1 METTYLLWT
10 LVVVMTLVGLAG
22 TILPAIP
29 GVGLVFAGLFLGA
42 YIDDFQRVG
51 GITLVALGLM
61 TALAMAI
68 DFIATLLGAKRMGA
82 SKLAMIGA
90 AVGALVGLFFGLVG
104 VFVGPFVG
112 AVVGELIYRGKL
124 EEAAGAAKVGLGTWI
139 GLLLGSLAKLALAL
153 TMIGVFVVSYLW
165 K

>member
-1 METTYLLWT
+1 LETTYLLWG
-10 LVVVMTLVGLAG
+10 LVVLMIVVGLAG

-51 GITLVALGLM
+51 WVTLVALGLM

-68 DFIATLLGAKRMGA
+68 DFIATLFGAKRMGA
-82 SKLAMIGA
+82 SRLAMVGAAIGA
-90 AVGALVGLFFGLVG
+90 IAGLFFGLVG

-112 AVVGELIYRGKL
+112 AVVGELIHRGKL
-124 EEAAGAAKVGLGTWI
+124 DEAAGAAKVGLGTWL
-139 GLLLGSLAKLALAL
+139 GLLLGTLAKLALAL